1 MTIYSI
7 MPSELVFDGINIEP
21 GPYVSLNIGDV
32 TLQIEAVSPGVGR
45 IVRLLDGPL
54 DAYLRPELSPGT
66 LIPYGHPVT

>member
-7 MPSELVFDGINIEP
+7 MPSELVFDGINNEP
-21 GPYVSLNIGDV
+21 GPYVSLLIGDV